1 MPAGAMSAIK
11 RLSAGLFNLVF
22 PDNCRICDAP
32 LSSVSRIPVCS
43 VCASAPQPL
52 AAEHACVCCHT
63 PFLTPHPLDSEGRCG
78 LCRRGLSG
86 YDAAYSFGSYEG
98 TLRKLIQ
105 LLKYGRVSSLAE
117 PLGHM
122 LADALPPEREYDLI
136 VPMPMHWR
144 RRWSRGFNQAELLAR
159 VIAGSLNLSINGA
172 VQRRKATPPQA
183 GLTAAQRRANM
194 SGAFDVRRPG
204 SVKGKRILLVDDVL
218 TTGATAGACARVLKR
233 AGAVRVEVLT
243 VARANKVMGGA
254 ASGSVWDSV
263 GTPSLGRVLDAQS
276 GSTA

>member
-1 MPAGAMSAIK
+1 MSAVK
-11 RLSAGLFNLVF
+11 RMSAGFLSLVF
-22 PDNCRICDAP
+22 PDNCRICEVP
-32 LSSVSRIPVCS
+32 LETANRVPVCGA
-43 VCASAPQPL
+43 CLRTPQPL
-52 AAEHACVCCHT
+52 AAEYSCVCCHS

-86 YDAAYSFGSYEG
+86 FDAAYSFGSYEG

-105 LLKYGRVSSLAE
+105 LFKYGRVSSLDK
-117 PLGHM
+117 PFGGM
-122 LADALPPEREYDLI
+122 LADALPRERVYDLI

-144 RRWSRGFNQAELLAR
+144 RRWSRGFNQAELLSKA
-159 VIAGSLNLSINGA
+159 IAKRLNLPVKNA

-183 GLTAAQRRANM
+183 GLTAAQRRLNV
-194 SGAFDVRRPG
+194 SGAFGIRRPAA
-204 SVKGKRILLVDDVL
+204 VKGKRILLVDDVF
-218 TTGATAGACARVLKR
+218 TTGATAGACARALKR

-243 VARANKVMGGA
+243 VARANKWTGPI

-276 GSTA
+276 GSTT